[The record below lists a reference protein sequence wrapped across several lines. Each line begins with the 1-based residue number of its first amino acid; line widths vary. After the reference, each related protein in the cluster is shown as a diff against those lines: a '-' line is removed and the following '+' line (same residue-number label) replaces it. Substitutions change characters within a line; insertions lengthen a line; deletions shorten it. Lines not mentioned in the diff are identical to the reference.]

1 MKVCVSRIVIA
12 AGLAGLLSLP
22 AFAGTTKWQIDPK
35 HSSAQFAVTH
45 LMISTVR
52 GEFHQVNGTVVVDD
66 ADISKS
72 YVNVAIDATTV
83 DTREPDRDKHLMSP
97 DFFDVAKY
105 PSMTFKSTKVESNG
119 PDKLKVT
126 GDLTIRGVNSIRRHI
141 SNGNF
146 STSLRPSLPSR
157 TPGDSS
163 ALRSRVPPKS
173 TARISVLRGTRLST
187 PAVSSSETTSTLLL
201 MSSWSCHRQQSK
213 LEGFV
218 RNTRFGG
225 RLALTPR
232 SSWRSFLGNRHP
244 PIRRIG
250 NAKTCHHRP
259 SGPRLDSRALEPPGF
274 LSKAGSSGYLAQPI

>member
-126 GDLTIRGVNSIRRHI
+126 GDLTIRGVTKQVVLDVTAPKPPIKDPWGLQRTAVS
-141 SNGNF
+141 G
-146 STSLRPSLPSR
+146 STKINRQDYGVAWNKALDAGGVVV
-157 TPGDSS
+157 GDDVNIT
-163 ALRSRVPPKS
+163 LDVELVVPP
-173 TARISVLRGTRLST
+173 A
-187 PAVSSSETTSTLLL
+187 
-201 MSSWSCHRQQSK
+201 
-213 LEGFV
+213 
-218 RNTRFGG
+218 
-225 RLALTPR
+225 
-232 SSWRSFLGNRHP
+232 
-244 PIRRIG
+244 
-250 NAKTCHHRP
+250 AK
-259 SGPRLDSRALEPPGF
+259 
-274 LSKAGSSGYLAQPI
+274 